1 MFWDAVS
8 RNAAKDFFISDAAVD
23 EPWAK
28 SITVTLDQAGYTTLV
43 QAFDL
48 RPGDDFMHSMHEAT
62 TTSSHVDEG

>member
-1 MFWDAVS
+1 MLWDAVS
-8 RNAAKDFFISDAAVD
+8 GNAAKDFFISYTAVD

-43 QAFDL
+43 QAFDF

-62 TTSSHVDEG
+62 TTSSHVDDG